1 MNVPFYIARKYFFS
15 SKKINYVHIL
25 SLVSQFG
32 IAIGTIA
39 LVLVMSV
46 FNGFENLVLDMY
58 NVFDPH
64 IRVTSNDGKNFDSDQ
79 VNKVIGNIDGVANF
93 SSVLE
98 EKILVEYNSK
108 QYIAVIKGVDANY
121 RELTNFD
128 SLIVDGGYIDD
139 FKSNNVAMVG
149 RGIAYYLSMHIGSVF
164 DNLRVYLPNRD
175 SKNLLKLE
183 KAFTSSSISPVG
195 VFGVQQEIDSK
206 YIIVPLNFVQDLINR
221 DKYVS
226 AIEIKLKSS
235 DSMINIQNI
244 LKEKLDSK
252 YLIQNT
258 LWWIEYA
265 RLSGIR
271 VDTYPYSDKDFMS
284 DWTLAVM
291 DEYPNFNI
299 VGEEW
304 SDNPIVISYWQK
316 DKINHDGYVSFLPTL
331 MDFPLQISFTEALLD
346 DFSWGNGFIK
356 PYKTLASDFLYP
368 NPNNLLIFPDN
379 HDMTR
384 FFTQVNND
392 IDLFKMGIVYYST
405 MRGIPQFYYGT
416 EILMNSDENPGDHGL
431 IRTEFPGGWP
441 DHSKNAFTGDGLSY
455 KERQT
460 QLFFKEILNWRK
472 DNKVIH
478 NGKLIQFAPKG
489 GIYSFFRI
497 LNNKMVWVIFN
508 RNNSSETLE
517 TSRFDELIE
526 NYEIAF
532 DVINKKKVSIS
543 EKIIINA
550 KSALIL
556 EIE

>member
-1 MNVPFYIARKYFFS
+1 MPFYIARKYFFS

-79 VNKVIGNIDGVANF
+79 VNKVIGNTDGVANF

-108 QYIAVIKGVDANY
+108 QYIAVIKGVDENY

-252 YLIQNT
+252 YLIQNRFEQQEFLYKILNT
-258 LWWIEYA
+258 ERLVVIIILLFIVLIASFNIISSLIILIIDKKKDIESLFNFGVENHSIKKVFIYKSM
-265 RLSGIR
+265 LGVFVGSFSGI
-271 VDTYPYSDKDFMS
+271 
-284 DWTLAVM
+284 
-291 DEYPNFNI
+291 I
-299 VGEEW
+299 
-304 SDNPIVISYWQK
+304 I
-316 DKINHDGYVSFLPTL
+316 
-331 MDFPLQISFTEALLD
+331 
-346 DFSWGNGFIK
+346 GFILAYLQQEFGLIK
-356 PYKTLASDFLYP
+356 MGVGSFVIDAYPVSIKLNDIIIIQLIVLLIGLLASWF
-368 NPNNLLIFPDN
+368 
-379 HDMTR
+379 
-384 FFTQVNND
+384 
-392 IDLFKMGIVYYST
+392 
-405 MRGIPQFYYGT
+405 
-416 EILMNSDENPGDHGL
+416 
-431 IRTEFPGGWP
+431 
-441 DHSKNAFTGDGLSY
+441 
-455 KERQT
+455 
-460 QLFFKEILNWRK
+460 
-472 DNKVIH
+472 
-478 NGKLIQFAPKG
+478 
-489 GIYSFFRI
+489 
-497 LNNKMVWVIFN
+497 
-508 RNNSSETLE
+508 
-517 TSRFDELIE
+517 TSRLML
-526 NYEIAF
+526 NR
-532 DVINKKKVSIS
+532 V
-543 EKIIINA
+543 
-550 KSALIL
+550 
-556 EIE
+556 

>member
-64 IRVTSNDGKNFDSDQ
+64 IRVTSNEGKNFDSDE
-79 VNKVIGNIDGVANF
+79 VNKVIGDIDGVANF

-108 QYIAVIKGVDANY
+108 QYIAVIKGVDENY

-139 FKSNNVAMVG
+139 FKNNNVAMVG

-235 DSMINIQNI
+235 DSMINIQNL

-252 YLIQNT
+252 YLIQNRFEQQEFLYKILNT
-258 LWWIEYA
+258 ERLVVVIILLFIVLIASFNIISSLIILIIDKKKDIESLFNFGFENHSIKKVFIYKSM
-265 RLSGIR
+265 LGVFVGSFSGI
-271 VDTYPYSDKDFMS
+271 
-284 DWTLAVM
+284 
-291 DEYPNFNI
+291 I
-299 VGEEW
+299 
-304 SDNPIVISYWQK
+304 I
-316 DKINHDGYVSFLPTL
+316 
-331 MDFPLQISFTEALLD
+331 
-346 DFSWGNGFIK
+346 GFILAYLQQEFGLIK
-356 PYKTLASDFLYP
+356 MGAGSFVIDAYPVSIKLNDIIIIQLIVLLIGLLASWF
-368 NPNNLLIFPDN
+368 
-379 HDMTR
+379 
-384 FFTQVNND
+384 
-392 IDLFKMGIVYYST
+392 
-405 MRGIPQFYYGT
+405 
-416 EILMNSDENPGDHGL
+416 
-431 IRTEFPGGWP
+431 
-441 DHSKNAFTGDGLSY
+441 
-455 KERQT
+455 
-460 QLFFKEILNWRK
+460 
-472 DNKVIH
+472 
-478 NGKLIQFAPKG
+478 
-489 GIYSFFRI
+489 
-497 LNNKMVWVIFN
+497 
-508 RNNSSETLE
+508 
-517 TSRFDELIE
+517 TSRLML
-526 NYEIAF
+526 NR
-532 DVINKKKVSIS
+532 V
-543 EKIIINA
+543 
-550 KSALIL
+550 
-556 EIE
+556 

>member
-64 IRVTSNDGKNFDSDQ
+64 IRVTSNDGKNFDSYE
-79 VNKVIGNIDGVANF
+79 VNKVIGDIDGVANF

-108 QYIAVIKGVDANY
+108 QYIAVLKGVDENY

-128 SLIVDGGYIDD
+128 SLIVDGGYLDD

-195 VFGVQQEIDSK
+195 VFGIQQEIDSK

-244 LKEKLDSK
+244 IKEKLDSK
-252 YLIQNT
+252 YLIQNRFEQQEFLYKILNT
-258 LWWIEYA
+258 ERLVVIIILLFIVLIASFNIISSLIILIIDKKKDIESLFNFGVENHSIKKVFIYKSM
-265 RLSGIR
+265 LGVFVGSFSGI
-271 VDTYPYSDKDFMS
+271 
-284 DWTLAVM
+284 
-291 DEYPNFNI
+291 I
-299 VGEEW
+299 
-304 SDNPIVISYWQK
+304 I
-316 DKINHDGYVSFLPTL
+316 
-331 MDFPLQISFTEALLD
+331 
-346 DFSWGNGFIK
+346 GFILAYLQQEFGLIK
-356 PYKTLASDFLYP
+356 MGVGSFVIDAYPISIKLNDIIIIQLIVLIIGLLASWF
-368 NPNNLLIFPDN
+368 
-379 HDMTR
+379 
-384 FFTQVNND
+384 
-392 IDLFKMGIVYYST
+392 
-405 MRGIPQFYYGT
+405 
-416 EILMNSDENPGDHGL
+416 
-431 IRTEFPGGWP
+431 
-441 DHSKNAFTGDGLSY
+441 
-455 KERQT
+455 
-460 QLFFKEILNWRK
+460 
-472 DNKVIH
+472 
-478 NGKLIQFAPKG
+478 
-489 GIYSFFRI
+489 
-497 LNNKMVWVIFN
+497 
-508 RNNSSETLE
+508 
-517 TSRFDELIE
+517 TSRLML
-526 NYEIAF
+526 NR
-532 DVINKKKVSIS
+532 V
-543 EKIIINA
+543 
-550 KSALIL
+550 
-556 EIE
+556 

>member
-79 VNKVIGNIDGVANF
+79 VNKVIGNTDGVANF

-108 QYIAVIKGVDANY
+108 QYIAVIKGVDENY

-252 YLIQNT
+252 YLIQNRFEQQEFLYKILNT
-258 LWWIEYA
+258 ERLVVIIILLFIVLIASFNIISSLIILIIDKKKDIESLFNFGVENHSIKKVFIYKSM
-265 RLSGIR
+265 LGVFVGSFSGI
-271 VDTYPYSDKDFMS
+271 
-284 DWTLAVM
+284 
-291 DEYPNFNI
+291 I
-299 VGEEW
+299 
-304 SDNPIVISYWQK
+304 I
-316 DKINHDGYVSFLPTL
+316 
-331 MDFPLQISFTEALLD
+331 
-346 DFSWGNGFIK
+346 GFILAYLQQEFGLIK
-356 PYKTLASDFLYP
+356 MGVGSFVIDAYPVSIKLNDIIIIQLIVLLIGLLASWF
-368 NPNNLLIFPDN
+368 
-379 HDMTR
+379 
-384 FFTQVNND
+384 
-392 IDLFKMGIVYYST
+392 
-405 MRGIPQFYYGT
+405 
-416 EILMNSDENPGDHGL
+416 
-431 IRTEFPGGWP
+431 
-441 DHSKNAFTGDGLSY
+441 
-455 KERQT
+455 
-460 QLFFKEILNWRK
+460 
-472 DNKVIH
+472 
-478 NGKLIQFAPKG
+478 
-489 GIYSFFRI
+489 
-497 LNNKMVWVIFN
+497 
-508 RNNSSETLE
+508 
-517 TSRFDELIE
+517 TSRLML
-526 NYEIAF
+526 NR
-532 DVINKKKVSIS
+532 V
-543 EKIIINA
+543 
-550 KSALIL
+550 
-556 EIE
+556 

>member
-1 MNVPFYIARKYFFS
+1 MPFYIARKYFFS

-108 QYIAVIKGVDANY
+108 QYIAVIKGVDENY

-252 YLIQNT
+252 YLIQNRFEQQEFLYKILNT
-258 LWWIEYA
+258 ERLVVIIILLFIVLIASFNIISSLIILIIDKKKDIESLFNLGVENHSIKKVFIYKSM
-265 RLSGIR
+265 LGVFVGSFSGI
-271 VDTYPYSDKDFMS
+271 
-284 DWTLAVM
+284 
-291 DEYPNFNI
+291 I
-299 VGEEW
+299 
-304 SDNPIVISYWQK
+304 I
-316 DKINHDGYVSFLPTL
+316 
-331 MDFPLQISFTEALLD
+331 
-346 DFSWGNGFIK
+346 GFILAYLQQEFGLIK
-356 PYKTLASDFLYP
+356 MGVGSFVIDAYPVSIKLNDIIIIQLIVLLIGLLASWF
-368 NPNNLLIFPDN
+368 
-379 HDMTR
+379 
-384 FFTQVNND
+384 
-392 IDLFKMGIVYYST
+392 
-405 MRGIPQFYYGT
+405 
-416 EILMNSDENPGDHGL
+416 
-431 IRTEFPGGWP
+431 
-441 DHSKNAFTGDGLSY
+441 
-455 KERQT
+455 
-460 QLFFKEILNWRK
+460 
-472 DNKVIH
+472 
-478 NGKLIQFAPKG
+478 
-489 GIYSFFRI
+489 
-497 LNNKMVWVIFN
+497 
-508 RNNSSETLE
+508 
-517 TSRFDELIE
+517 TSRLML
-526 NYEIAF
+526 NR
-532 DVINKKKVSIS
+532 V
-543 EKIIINA
+543 
-550 KSALIL
+550 
-556 EIE
+556 

>member
-1 MNVPFYIARKYFFS
+1 VNVPFYIARKYFFS

-79 VNKVIGNIDGVANF
+79 VNKVIVNTDGVANF

-108 QYIAVIKGVDANY
+108 QYIAVIKGVDENY

-235 DSMINIQNI
+235 DSMINIQNL

-252 YLIQNT
+252 YLIQNRFEQQEFLYKILNT
-258 LWWIEYA
+258 ERLVVVIILLFIVLIASFNIISSLIILIIDKKKDIESLFNFGVENHSIKQVFIYKSM
-265 RLSGIR
+265 LGVFVGSFSGI
-271 VDTYPYSDKDFMS
+271 
-284 DWTLAVM
+284 
-291 DEYPNFNI
+291 I
-299 VGEEW
+299 
-304 SDNPIVISYWQK
+304 I
-316 DKINHDGYVSFLPTL
+316 
-331 MDFPLQISFTEALLD
+331 
-346 DFSWGNGFIK
+346 GFILAYLQQEFGLIK
-356 PYKTLASDFLYP
+356 MGAGSFVIDAYPVSIKLNDIIIIQLIVLLIGLLASWF
-368 NPNNLLIFPDN
+368 
-379 HDMTR
+379 
-384 FFTQVNND
+384 
-392 IDLFKMGIVYYST
+392 
-405 MRGIPQFYYGT
+405 
-416 EILMNSDENPGDHGL
+416 
-431 IRTEFPGGWP
+431 
-441 DHSKNAFTGDGLSY
+441 
-455 KERQT
+455 
-460 QLFFKEILNWRK
+460 
-472 DNKVIH
+472 
-478 NGKLIQFAPKG
+478 
-489 GIYSFFRI
+489 
-497 LNNKMVWVIFN
+497 
-508 RNNSSETLE
+508 
-517 TSRFDELIE
+517 TSRLML
-526 NYEIAF
+526 NR
-532 DVINKKKVSIS
+532 V
-543 EKIIINA
+543 
-550 KSALIL
+550 
-556 EIE
+556 

>member
-1 MNVPFYIARKYFFS
+1 VNVPFYIARKYFFS

-108 QYIAVIKGVDANY
+108 QYIAVIKGVDENY

-252 YLIQNT
+252 YLIQNRFEQQEFLYKILNT
-258 LWWIEYA
+258 ERLVVVIILLFIVLIASFNIISSLIILIIDKKKDIESLFNFGVENHSIKQVFIYKSM
-265 RLSGIR
+265 LGVFVGSFSGI
-271 VDTYPYSDKDFMS
+271 
-284 DWTLAVM
+284 
-291 DEYPNFNI
+291 I
-299 VGEEW
+299 
-304 SDNPIVISYWQK
+304 I
-316 DKINHDGYVSFLPTL
+316 
-331 MDFPLQISFTEALLD
+331 
-346 DFSWGNGFIK
+346 GFILAYLQQEFGLIK
-356 PYKTLASDFLYP
+356 MGAGSFVIDAYPVSIKLNDIIIIQLIVLLIGLLASWF
-368 NPNNLLIFPDN
+368 
-379 HDMTR
+379 
-384 FFTQVNND
+384 
-392 IDLFKMGIVYYST
+392 
-405 MRGIPQFYYGT
+405 
-416 EILMNSDENPGDHGL
+416 
-431 IRTEFPGGWP
+431 
-441 DHSKNAFTGDGLSY
+441 
-455 KERQT
+455 
-460 QLFFKEILNWRK
+460 
-472 DNKVIH
+472 
-478 NGKLIQFAPKG
+478 
-489 GIYSFFRI
+489 
-497 LNNKMVWVIFN
+497 
-508 RNNSSETLE
+508 
-517 TSRFDELIE
+517 TSRLML
-526 NYEIAF
+526 NR
-532 DVINKKKVSIS
+532 V
-543 EKIIINA
+543 
-550 KSALIL
+550 
-556 EIE
+556 

>member
-1 MNVPFYIARKYFFS
+1 MPFYIARKYFFS

-79 VNKVIGNIDGVANF
+79 VNKVIVNTDGVANF

-108 QYIAVIKGVDANY
+108 QYIAVIKGVDENY

-252 YLIQNT
+252 YLIQNRFEQQEFLYKILNT
-258 LWWIEYA
+258 ERLVVIIILLFIVLIASFNIISSLIILIIDKKKDIESLFNFGVENHSIKKVFIYKSM
-265 RLSGIR
+265 LGVFVGSFSGI
-271 VDTYPYSDKDFMS
+271 
-284 DWTLAVM
+284 
-291 DEYPNFNI
+291 I
-299 VGEEW
+299 
-304 SDNPIVISYWQK
+304 I
-316 DKINHDGYVSFLPTL
+316 
-331 MDFPLQISFTEALLD
+331 
-346 DFSWGNGFIK
+346 GFILAYLQQEFGLIK
-356 PYKTLASDFLYP
+356 MGVGSFVIDAYPVSIRFYDIIIIQLIVLLIGLLASWF
-368 NPNNLLIFPDN
+368 
-379 HDMTR
+379 
-384 FFTQVNND
+384 
-392 IDLFKMGIVYYST
+392 
-405 MRGIPQFYYGT
+405 
-416 EILMNSDENPGDHGL
+416 
-431 IRTEFPGGWP
+431 
-441 DHSKNAFTGDGLSY
+441 
-455 KERQT
+455 
-460 QLFFKEILNWRK
+460 
-472 DNKVIH
+472 
-478 NGKLIQFAPKG
+478 
-489 GIYSFFRI
+489 
-497 LNNKMVWVIFN
+497 
-508 RNNSSETLE
+508 
-517 TSRFDELIE
+517 TSRLML
-526 NYEIAF
+526 NR
-532 DVINKKKVSIS
+532 V
-543 EKIIINA
+543 
-550 KSALIL
+550 
-556 EIE
+556 

>member
-64 IRVTSNDGKNFDSDQ
+64 IRVTSKEGKNFDSDE
-79 VNKVIGNIDGVANF
+79 VNKVIGDIDGVANF

-108 QYIAVIKGVDANY
+108 QYIAVIKGVDENY

-235 DSMINIQNI
+235 DSMINIQNL

-252 YLIQNT
+252 YLIQNRFEQQEFLYKILNT
-258 LWWIEYA
+258 ERLVVVIILLFIVLIASFNIISSLIILIIDKKKDIESLFNFGVENHSIKQVFIYKSM
-265 RLSGIR
+265 LGVFVGSFSGI
-271 VDTYPYSDKDFMS
+271 
-284 DWTLAVM
+284 
-291 DEYPNFNI
+291 I
-299 VGEEW
+299 
-304 SDNPIVISYWQK
+304 I
-316 DKINHDGYVSFLPTL
+316 
-331 MDFPLQISFTEALLD
+331 
-346 DFSWGNGFIK
+346 GFILAYLQQEFGLIK
-356 PYKTLASDFLYP
+356 MGVGSFVIDAYPVSIKLNDIIIIQLIVLLIGLLASWF
-368 NPNNLLIFPDN
+368 
-379 HDMTR
+379 
-384 FFTQVNND
+384 
-392 IDLFKMGIVYYST
+392 
-405 MRGIPQFYYGT
+405 
-416 EILMNSDENPGDHGL
+416 
-431 IRTEFPGGWP
+431 
-441 DHSKNAFTGDGLSY
+441 
-455 KERQT
+455 
-460 QLFFKEILNWRK
+460 
-472 DNKVIH
+472 
-478 NGKLIQFAPKG
+478 
-489 GIYSFFRI
+489 
-497 LNNKMVWVIFN
+497 
-508 RNNSSETLE
+508 
-517 TSRFDELIE
+517 TSRLMLNRI
-526 NYEIAF
+526 
-532 DVINKKKVSIS
+532 
-543 EKIIINA
+543 
-550 KSALIL
+550 
-556 EIE
+556 

>member
-1 MNVPFYIARKYFFS
+1 MPFYIARKYFFS

-79 VNKVIGNIDGVANF
+79 VNKVIGNIYGVANF

-108 QYIAVIKGVDANY
+108 QYIAVIKGVDENY

-252 YLIQNT
+252 YLIQNRFEQQEFLYKILNT
-258 LWWIEYA
+258 ERLVVIIILLFIVLIASFNIISSLIILIIDKKKDIESLFNLGFENHSIKKVFIYKSM
-265 RLSGIR
+265 LGVFVGSFSGI
-271 VDTYPYSDKDFMS
+271 
-284 DWTLAVM
+284 
-291 DEYPNFNI
+291 I
-299 VGEEW
+299 
-304 SDNPIVISYWQK
+304 I
-316 DKINHDGYVSFLPTL
+316 
-331 MDFPLQISFTEALLD
+331 
-346 DFSWGNGFIK
+346 GFILAYLQQELGLIK
-356 PYKTLASDFLYP
+356 MGVGSFVIDAYPISIKLNDIIIIQLIVLLIGLLASWF
-368 NPNNLLIFPDN
+368 
-379 HDMTR
+379 
-384 FFTQVNND
+384 
-392 IDLFKMGIVYYST
+392 
-405 MRGIPQFYYGT
+405 
-416 EILMNSDENPGDHGL
+416 
-431 IRTEFPGGWP
+431 
-441 DHSKNAFTGDGLSY
+441 
-455 KERQT
+455 
-460 QLFFKEILNWRK
+460 
-472 DNKVIH
+472 
-478 NGKLIQFAPKG
+478 
-489 GIYSFFRI
+489 
-497 LNNKMVWVIFN
+497 
-508 RNNSSETLE
+508 
-517 TSRFDELIE
+517 TSRLML
-526 NYEIAF
+526 NR
-532 DVINKKKVSIS
+532 V
-543 EKIIINA
+543 
-550 KSALIL
+550 
-556 EIE
+556 

>member
-1 MNVPFYIARKYFFS
+1 VNVPFYIARKYFFS

-64 IRVTSNDGKNFDSDQ
+64 IRVTSNEGKNFDSDE
-79 VNKVIGNIDGVANF
+79 VNKVIGDIDGVANF

-108 QYIAVIKGVDANY
+108 QYIAVLKGVDDNY

-164 DNLRVYLPNRD
+164 DNLKVYLPNRD

-235 DSMINIQNI
+235 DSMINIQNL

-252 YLIQNT
+252 YLIQNRFEQQEFLYKILNT
-258 LWWIEYA
+258 ERLVVVIILLFIVLIASFNIISSLIILIIDKKKDIESLFNFGFENHSIKKVFIYKSM
-265 RLSGIR
+265 LGVFVGSFSGI
-271 VDTYPYSDKDFMS
+271 
-284 DWTLAVM
+284 
-291 DEYPNFNI
+291 I
-299 VGEEW
+299 
-304 SDNPIVISYWQK
+304 I
-316 DKINHDGYVSFLPTL
+316 
-331 MDFPLQISFTEALLD
+331 
-346 DFSWGNGFIK
+346 GFILAYLQQEFGLIK
-356 PYKTLASDFLYP
+356 MGVGSFVIDAYPVNIRLNDIIIIQLIVLLIGLLASWF
-368 NPNNLLIFPDN
+368 
-379 HDMTR
+379 
-384 FFTQVNND
+384 
-392 IDLFKMGIVYYST
+392 
-405 MRGIPQFYYGT
+405 
-416 EILMNSDENPGDHGL
+416 
-431 IRTEFPGGWP
+431 
-441 DHSKNAFTGDGLSY
+441 
-455 KERQT
+455 
-460 QLFFKEILNWRK
+460 
-472 DNKVIH
+472 
-478 NGKLIQFAPKG
+478 
-489 GIYSFFRI
+489 
-497 LNNKMVWVIFN
+497 
-508 RNNSSETLE
+508 
-517 TSRFDELIE
+517 TSRLML
-526 NYEIAF
+526 NR
-532 DVINKKKVSIS
+532 V
-543 EKIIINA
+543 
-550 KSALIL
+550 
-556 EIE
+556 

>member
-64 IRVTSNDGKNFDSDQ
+64 IRVTSNDGKNFDSDE
-79 VNKVIGNIDGVANF
+79 VNKVIGDIDKVANF

-108 QYIAVIKGVDANY
+108 QYIAVIKGVDENY

-164 DNLRVYLPNRD
+164 DNLKVYLPNRD

-226 AIEIKLKSS
+226 AIEMKLKSS
-235 DSMINIQNI
+235 DSMINIQNL

-252 YLIQNT
+252 YLIQNRFEQQEFLYKILNT
-258 LWWIEYA
+258 ERLVVVIILLFIVLIASFNIISSLIILIIDKKKDIESLFNFGVENHSIKKVFIYKSM
-265 RLSGIR
+265 LGVFVGSFSGI
-271 VDTYPYSDKDFMS
+271 
-284 DWTLAVM
+284 
-291 DEYPNFNI
+291 I
-299 VGEEW
+299 
-304 SDNPIVISYWQK
+304 I
-316 DKINHDGYVSFLPTL
+316 
-331 MDFPLQISFTEALLD
+331 
-346 DFSWGNGFIK
+346 GFILAYLQQEFGLIK
-356 PYKTLASDFLYP
+356 MGVGSFVIDAYPVSIRLNDIIIIQLIVLLIGLLASWF
-368 NPNNLLIFPDN
+368 
-379 HDMTR
+379 
-384 FFTQVNND
+384 
-392 IDLFKMGIVYYST
+392 
-405 MRGIPQFYYGT
+405 
-416 EILMNSDENPGDHGL
+416 
-431 IRTEFPGGWP
+431 
-441 DHSKNAFTGDGLSY
+441 
-455 KERQT
+455 
-460 QLFFKEILNWRK
+460 
-472 DNKVIH
+472 
-478 NGKLIQFAPKG
+478 
-489 GIYSFFRI
+489 
-497 LNNKMVWVIFN
+497 
-508 RNNSSETLE
+508 
-517 TSRFDELIE
+517 TSRLML
-526 NYEIAF
+526 NR
-532 DVINKKKVSIS
+532 V
-543 EKIIINA
+543 
-550 KSALIL
+550 
-556 EIE
+556 

>member
-64 IRVTSNDGKNFDSDQ
+64 IRVTSNEGKNFDSDE
-79 VNKVIGNIDGVANF
+79 VNKVIGDIDGVANF

-108 QYIAVIKGVDANY
+108 QYIAVIKGVDENY

-235 DSMINIQNI
+235 DSMINIQNL

-252 YLIQNT
+252 YLIQNRFEQQEFLYKILNT
-258 LWWIEYA
+258 ERLVVVIILLFIVLIASFNIISSLIILIIDKKKDIESLFNFGVENHSIKKVFIYKSM
-265 RLSGIR
+265 LGVFVGSFSGI
-271 VDTYPYSDKDFMS
+271 
-284 DWTLAVM
+284 
-291 DEYPNFNI
+291 I
-299 VGEEW
+299 
-304 SDNPIVISYWQK
+304 I
-316 DKINHDGYVSFLPTL
+316 
-331 MDFPLQISFTEALLD
+331 
-346 DFSWGNGFIK
+346 GFI
-356 PYKTLASDFLYP
+356 LAFLQQELGLIKMGVGSFVIDAYP
-368 NPNNLLIFPDN
+368 VSIKLNDIIIIQLIVLLI
-379 HDMTR
+379 
-384 FFTQVNND
+384 
-392 IDLFKMGIVYYST
+392 
-405 MRGIPQFYYGT
+405 
-416 EILMNSDENPGDHGL
+416 GL
-431 IRTEFPGGWP
+431 LVSWF
-441 DHSKNAFTGDGLSY
+441 
-455 KERQT
+455 
-460 QLFFKEILNWRK
+460 
-472 DNKVIH
+472 
-478 NGKLIQFAPKG
+478 
-489 GIYSFFRI
+489 
-497 LNNKMVWVIFN
+497 
-508 RNNSSETLE
+508 
-517 TSRFDELIE
+517 TSRLMLDR
-526 NYEIAF
+526 
-532 DVINKKKVSIS
+532 V
-543 EKIIINA
+543 
-550 KSALIL
+550 
-556 EIE
+556 

>member
-64 IRVTSNDGKNFDSDQ
+64 IRITTNEGKNFNSDE
-79 VNKVIGNIDGVANF
+79 VNKVIGDIDGVANF

-108 QYIAVIKGVDANY
+108 QYIAVIKGVDENY

-164 DNLRVYLPNRD
+164 DNLKVYLPNRD

-206 YIIVPLNFVQDLINR
+206 YIIVPLNFVQDLINK

-235 DSMINIQNI
+235 DSMINIQNL

-252 YLIQNT
+252 YLIQNRFEQQEFLYKILNT
-258 LWWIEYA
+258 ERLVVVIILLFIVLIASFNIISSLIILIIDKKKDIESLFNFGVENHSIKQVFIYKSM
-265 RLSGIR
+265 LGVFVGSFSGI
-271 VDTYPYSDKDFMS
+271 
-284 DWTLAVM
+284 
-291 DEYPNFNI
+291 I
-299 VGEEW
+299 
-304 SDNPIVISYWQK
+304 I
-316 DKINHDGYVSFLPTL
+316 
-331 MDFPLQISFTEALLD
+331 
-346 DFSWGNGFIK
+346 GFILAYLQQEFGLIK
-356 PYKTLASDFLYP
+356 MGAGSFVIDAYPVSIKLNDIIIIQLIVLLIGLLASWF
-368 NPNNLLIFPDN
+368 
-379 HDMTR
+379 
-384 FFTQVNND
+384 
-392 IDLFKMGIVYYST
+392 
-405 MRGIPQFYYGT
+405 
-416 EILMNSDENPGDHGL
+416 
-431 IRTEFPGGWP
+431 
-441 DHSKNAFTGDGLSY
+441 
-455 KERQT
+455 
-460 QLFFKEILNWRK
+460 
-472 DNKVIH
+472 
-478 NGKLIQFAPKG
+478 
-489 GIYSFFRI
+489 
-497 LNNKMVWVIFN
+497 
-508 RNNSSETLE
+508 
-517 TSRFDELIE
+517 TSRLML
-526 NYEIAF
+526 NR
-532 DVINKKKVSIS
+532 V
-543 EKIIINA
+543 
-550 KSALIL
+550 
-556 EIE
+556 

>member
-1 MNVPFYIARKYFFS
+1 VNVPFYIARKYFFS

-64 IRVTSNDGKNFDSDQ
+64 IRVTSNEGKNFDSDE
-79 VNKVIGNIDGVANF
+79 VNKVIGDIDGVANF

-108 QYIAVIKGVDANY
+108 QYIAVLKGVDENY

-128 SLIVDGGYIDD
+128 SLIIDGGYIND
-139 FKSNNVAMVG
+139 FKNNNVAMVG

-235 DSMINIQNI
+235 DSMINIQNL

-252 YLIQNT
+252 YLIQNRFEQQEFLYKILNT
-258 LWWIEYA
+258 ERLVVVIILLFIVLIASFNIISSLIILIIDKKKDIESLFNFGVENHSIKKVFIYKSM
-265 RLSGIR
+265 LGVFVGSFSGI
-271 VDTYPYSDKDFMS
+271 
-284 DWTLAVM
+284 
-291 DEYPNFNI
+291 I
-299 VGEEW
+299 
-304 SDNPIVISYWQK
+304 I
-316 DKINHDGYVSFLPTL
+316 
-331 MDFPLQISFTEALLD
+331 
-346 DFSWGNGFIK
+346 GFILAYLQQEFGLIK
-356 PYKTLASDFLYP
+356 MGAGSFVIDAYPVSIKLNDIIIIQLIVLLIGLLASWF
-368 NPNNLLIFPDN
+368 
-379 HDMTR
+379 
-384 FFTQVNND
+384 
-392 IDLFKMGIVYYST
+392 
-405 MRGIPQFYYGT
+405 
-416 EILMNSDENPGDHGL
+416 
-431 IRTEFPGGWP
+431 
-441 DHSKNAFTGDGLSY
+441 
-455 KERQT
+455 
-460 QLFFKEILNWRK
+460 
-472 DNKVIH
+472 
-478 NGKLIQFAPKG
+478 
-489 GIYSFFRI
+489 
-497 LNNKMVWVIFN
+497 
-508 RNNSSETLE
+508 
-517 TSRFDELIE
+517 TSRLML
-526 NYEIAF
+526 NR
-532 DVINKKKVSIS
+532 V
-543 EKIIINA
+543 
-550 KSALIL
+550 
-556 EIE
+556 

>member
-108 QYIAVIKGVDANY
+108 QYIAVIKGVDENY

-235 DSMINIQNI
+235 DSMINIQNL

-252 YLIQNT
+252 YLIQNRFEQQEFLYKILNT
-258 LWWIEYA
+258 ERLVVVIILLFIVLIASFNIISSLIILIIDKKKDIESLFNFGVENHSIKQVFIYKSM
-265 RLSGIR
+265 LGVFVGSFSGI
-271 VDTYPYSDKDFMS
+271 
-284 DWTLAVM
+284 
-291 DEYPNFNI
+291 I
-299 VGEEW
+299 
-304 SDNPIVISYWQK
+304 I
-316 DKINHDGYVSFLPTL
+316 
-331 MDFPLQISFTEALLD
+331 
-346 DFSWGNGFIK
+346 GFILAYLQQEFGLIK
-356 PYKTLASDFLYP
+356 MGVGSFVIDAYPVSIKLNDIIIIQLIVLLIGLLASWF
-368 NPNNLLIFPDN
+368 
-379 HDMTR
+379 
-384 FFTQVNND
+384 
-392 IDLFKMGIVYYST
+392 
-405 MRGIPQFYYGT
+405 
-416 EILMNSDENPGDHGL
+416 
-431 IRTEFPGGWP
+431 
-441 DHSKNAFTGDGLSY
+441 
-455 KERQT
+455 
-460 QLFFKEILNWRK
+460 
-472 DNKVIH
+472 
-478 NGKLIQFAPKG
+478 
-489 GIYSFFRI
+489 
-497 LNNKMVWVIFN
+497 
-508 RNNSSETLE
+508 
-517 TSRFDELIE
+517 TSRLML
-526 NYEIAF
+526 NR
-532 DVINKKKVSIS
+532 V
-543 EKIIINA
+543 
-550 KSALIL
+550 
-556 EIE
+556 

>member
-1 MNVPFYIARKYFFS
+1 VNVPFYIARKYFFS

-64 IRVTSNDGKNFDSDQ
+64 IRVTSDDGKNFDSDQ
-79 VNKVIGNIDGVANF
+79 VNKVIGNTDGVANF

-108 QYIAVIKGVDANY
+108 QYIAVIKGVDENY

-139 FKSNNVAMVG
+139 FKNNNVAMVG

-235 DSMINIQNI
+235 DSMINIQNL

-252 YLIQNT
+252 YLIQNRFEQQEFLYKILNT
-258 LWWIEYA
+258 ERLVVVIILLFIVLIASFNIISSLIILIIDKKKDIESLFNFGVENHSIKQVFIYKSM
-265 RLSGIR
+265 LGVFVGSFSGI
-271 VDTYPYSDKDFMS
+271 
-284 DWTLAVM
+284 
-291 DEYPNFNI
+291 I
-299 VGEEW
+299 
-304 SDNPIVISYWQK
+304 I
-316 DKINHDGYVSFLPTL
+316 
-331 MDFPLQISFTEALLD
+331 
-346 DFSWGNGFIK
+346 GFILAYLQQEFGLIK
-356 PYKTLASDFLYP
+356 MGVGSFVIDAYPVSIKLNDIIIIQLIVLLIGLLASWF
-368 NPNNLLIFPDN
+368 
-379 HDMTR
+379 
-384 FFTQVNND
+384 
-392 IDLFKMGIVYYST
+392 
-405 MRGIPQFYYGT
+405 
-416 EILMNSDENPGDHGL
+416 
-431 IRTEFPGGWP
+431 
-441 DHSKNAFTGDGLSY
+441 
-455 KERQT
+455 
-460 QLFFKEILNWRK
+460 
-472 DNKVIH
+472 
-478 NGKLIQFAPKG
+478 
-489 GIYSFFRI
+489 
-497 LNNKMVWVIFN
+497 
-508 RNNSSETLE
+508 
-517 TSRFDELIE
+517 TSRLML
-526 NYEIAF
+526 NR
-532 DVINKKKVSIS
+532 V
-543 EKIIINA
+543 
-550 KSALIL
+550 
-556 EIE
+556 

>member
-1 MNVPFYIARKYFFS
+1 VNVPFYIARKYFFS

-79 VNKVIGNIDGVANF
+79 VNKVIGNTDGVANF

-108 QYIAVIKGVDANY
+108 QYIAVIKGVDENY

-139 FKSNNVAMVG
+139 FKNNNVAMVG

-252 YLIQNT
+252 YLIQNRFEQQEFLYKILNT
-258 LWWIEYA
+258 ERLVVIIILLFIVLIASFNIISSLIILIIDKKKDIESLFNFGVENHSIKKVFIYKSM
-265 RLSGIR
+265 LGVFVGSFSGI
-271 VDTYPYSDKDFMS
+271 
-284 DWTLAVM
+284 
-291 DEYPNFNI
+291 I
-299 VGEEW
+299 
-304 SDNPIVISYWQK
+304 I
-316 DKINHDGYVSFLPTL
+316 
-331 MDFPLQISFTEALLD
+331 
-346 DFSWGNGFIK
+346 GFILAYLQQEFGLIKMGVGSFVIDAYPVSIK
-356 PYKTLASDFLYP
+356 PNDIIIIQLIVLLIGLLASWF
-368 NPNNLLIFPDN
+368 
-379 HDMTR
+379 
-384 FFTQVNND
+384 
-392 IDLFKMGIVYYST
+392 
-405 MRGIPQFYYGT
+405 
-416 EILMNSDENPGDHGL
+416 
-431 IRTEFPGGWP
+431 
-441 DHSKNAFTGDGLSY
+441 
-455 KERQT
+455 
-460 QLFFKEILNWRK
+460 
-472 DNKVIH
+472 
-478 NGKLIQFAPKG
+478 
-489 GIYSFFRI
+489 
-497 LNNKMVWVIFN
+497 
-508 RNNSSETLE
+508 
-517 TSRFDELIE
+517 TSRLML
-526 NYEIAF
+526 NR
-532 DVINKKKVSIS
+532 V
-543 EKIIINA
+543 
-550 KSALIL
+550 
-556 EIE
+556 

>member
-1 MNVPFYIARKYFFS
+1 VNVPFYIARKYFFS

-108 QYIAVIKGVDANY
+108 QYIAVIKGVDENY

-252 YLIQNT
+252 YLIQNRFEQQEFLYKILNT
-258 LWWIEYA
+258 ERLVVIIILLFIVLIASFNIISSLIILIIDKKKDIESLFNFGVENHSIKKVFIYKSM
-265 RLSGIR
+265 LGVFVGSFSGI
-271 VDTYPYSDKDFMS
+271 
-284 DWTLAVM
+284 
-291 DEYPNFNI
+291 I
-299 VGEEW
+299 
-304 SDNPIVISYWQK
+304 I
-316 DKINHDGYVSFLPTL
+316 
-331 MDFPLQISFTEALLD
+331 
-346 DFSWGNGFIK
+346 GFILAYLQQELGLIK
-356 PYKTLASDFLYP
+356 MGVGSFVIDAYPVSIKLNDIIIIQLIVLLIGLLASWF
-368 NPNNLLIFPDN
+368 
-379 HDMTR
+379 
-384 FFTQVNND
+384 
-392 IDLFKMGIVYYST
+392 
-405 MRGIPQFYYGT
+405 
-416 EILMNSDENPGDHGL
+416 
-431 IRTEFPGGWP
+431 
-441 DHSKNAFTGDGLSY
+441 
-455 KERQT
+455 
-460 QLFFKEILNWRK
+460 
-472 DNKVIH
+472 
-478 NGKLIQFAPKG
+478 
-489 GIYSFFRI
+489 
-497 LNNKMVWVIFN
+497 
-508 RNNSSETLE
+508 
-517 TSRFDELIE
+517 TSRLML
-526 NYEIAF
+526 NR
-532 DVINKKKVSIS
+532 V
-543 EKIIINA
+543 
-550 KSALIL
+550 
-556 EIE
+556 

>member
-64 IRVTSNDGKNFDSDQ
+64 IRVTSNEGKNFDSDE
-79 VNKVIGNIDGVANF
+79 VNKVIGDIDGVANF

-108 QYIAVIKGVDANY
+108 QYIAVIKGVDENY

-235 DSMINIQNI
+235 DSMINIQNL

-252 YLIQNT
+252 YLIQNRFEQQEFLYKILNT
-258 LWWIEYA
+258 ERLVVVIILLFIVLIASFNIISSLIILIIDKKKDIESLFNFGVENHSIKQVFIYKSM
-265 RLSGIR
+265 LGVFVGSFSGI
-271 VDTYPYSDKDFMS
+271 
-284 DWTLAVM
+284 
-291 DEYPNFNI
+291 I
-299 VGEEW
+299 
-304 SDNPIVISYWQK
+304 I
-316 DKINHDGYVSFLPTL
+316 
-331 MDFPLQISFTEALLD
+331 
-346 DFSWGNGFIK
+346 GFILAYLQQEFGLIK
-356 PYKTLASDFLYP
+356 MGAGSFVIDAFPVSIKLNDIIIIQLIVLLIGLLASWF
-368 NPNNLLIFPDN
+368 
-379 HDMTR
+379 
-384 FFTQVNND
+384 
-392 IDLFKMGIVYYST
+392 
-405 MRGIPQFYYGT
+405 
-416 EILMNSDENPGDHGL
+416 
-431 IRTEFPGGWP
+431 
-441 DHSKNAFTGDGLSY
+441 
-455 KERQT
+455 
-460 QLFFKEILNWRK
+460 
-472 DNKVIH
+472 
-478 NGKLIQFAPKG
+478 
-489 GIYSFFRI
+489 
-497 LNNKMVWVIFN
+497 
-508 RNNSSETLE
+508 
-517 TSRFDELIE
+517 TSRLML
-526 NYEIAF
+526 NR
-532 DVINKKKVSIS
+532 V
-543 EKIIINA
+543 
-550 KSALIL
+550 
-556 EIE
+556 

>member
-1 MNVPFYIARKYFFS
+1 VNLPFYIARKYFFS

-64 IRVTSNDGKNFDSDQ
+64 IRVTSNEGKNFDSDE
-79 VNKVIGNIDGVANF
+79 VNKVIGDIDGVANF

-108 QYIAVIKGVDANY
+108 QYIAVIKGVDENY

-252 YLIQNT
+252 YLIQNRFEQQEFLYKILNT
-258 LWWIEYA
+258 ERLVVIIILLFIVLIASFNIISSLIILIIDKKKDIESLFNFGVENHSIKKVFIYKSM
-265 RLSGIR
+265 LGVFVGSFSGI
-271 VDTYPYSDKDFMS
+271 
-284 DWTLAVM
+284 
-291 DEYPNFNI
+291 I
-299 VGEEW
+299 
-304 SDNPIVISYWQK
+304 I
-316 DKINHDGYVSFLPTL
+316 
-331 MDFPLQISFTEALLD
+331 
-346 DFSWGNGFIK
+346 GFILAYLQQELGLIK
-356 PYKTLASDFLYP
+356 MGVGSFVIDAYPISIKLNDIIIIQLIVLLIGLLASWF
-368 NPNNLLIFPDN
+368 
-379 HDMTR
+379 
-384 FFTQVNND
+384 
-392 IDLFKMGIVYYST
+392 
-405 MRGIPQFYYGT
+405 
-416 EILMNSDENPGDHGL
+416 
-431 IRTEFPGGWP
+431 
-441 DHSKNAFTGDGLSY
+441 
-455 KERQT
+455 
-460 QLFFKEILNWRK
+460 
-472 DNKVIH
+472 
-478 NGKLIQFAPKG
+478 
-489 GIYSFFRI
+489 
-497 LNNKMVWVIFN
+497 
-508 RNNSSETLE
+508 
-517 TSRFDELIE
+517 TSRLML
-526 NYEIAF
+526 NR
-532 DVINKKKVSIS
+532 V
-543 EKIIINA
+543 
-550 KSALIL
+550 
-556 EIE
+556 

>member
-15 SKKINYVHIL
+15 SKKINYIHIL

-64 IRVTSNDGKNFDSDQ
+64 IRVTSNDGKNFDSDE
-79 VNKVIGNIDGVANF
+79 VNKVIGDIDGVANF

-108 QYIAVIKGVDANY
+108 QYIAVIKGVDENY

-164 DNLRVYLPNRD
+164 DNLKVYLPNRD

-235 DSMINIQNI
+235 DSMINIQNL

-252 YLIQNT
+252 YLIQNRFEQQEFLYKILNT
-258 LWWIEYA
+258 ERLVVVIILLFIVLIASFNIISSLIILIIDKKKDIESLFNFGVENHSIKKVFIYKSM
-265 RLSGIR
+265 LGVFVGSFSGI
-271 VDTYPYSDKDFMS
+271 
-284 DWTLAVM
+284 
-291 DEYPNFNI
+291 I
-299 VGEEW
+299 
-304 SDNPIVISYWQK
+304 I
-316 DKINHDGYVSFLPTL
+316 
-331 MDFPLQISFTEALLD
+331 
-346 DFSWGNGFIK
+346 GFILAYLQQEFGLIK
-356 PYKTLASDFLYP
+356 MGVGSFVIDAYPVSIRFYDIIIIQLIVLIIGLLASWF
-368 NPNNLLIFPDN
+368 
-379 HDMTR
+379 
-384 FFTQVNND
+384 
-392 IDLFKMGIVYYST
+392 
-405 MRGIPQFYYGT
+405 
-416 EILMNSDENPGDHGL
+416 
-431 IRTEFPGGWP
+431 
-441 DHSKNAFTGDGLSY
+441 
-455 KERQT
+455 
-460 QLFFKEILNWRK
+460 
-472 DNKVIH
+472 
-478 NGKLIQFAPKG
+478 
-489 GIYSFFRI
+489 
-497 LNNKMVWVIFN
+497 
-508 RNNSSETLE
+508 
-517 TSRFDELIE
+517 TSRLML
-526 NYEIAF
+526 NR
-532 DVINKKKVSIS
+532 V
-543 EKIIINA
+543 
-550 KSALIL
+550 
-556 EIE
+556 

>member
-64 IRVTSNDGKNFDSDQ
+64 IRVTSKEGKNFDSDE
-79 VNKVIGNIDGVANF
+79 VNKVIGDIDGVANF

-108 QYIAVIKGVDANY
+108 QYIAVIKGVDENY

-139 FKSNNVAMVG
+139 FKINNVAMVG

-235 DSMINIQNI
+235 DSMINIQNL

-252 YLIQNT
+252 YLIQNRFEQQEFLYKILNT
-258 LWWIEYA
+258 ERLVVVIILLFIVLIASFNIISSLIILIIDKKKDIESLFNFGVENHSIKQVFIYKSM
-265 RLSGIR
+265 LGVFVGSFSGI
-271 VDTYPYSDKDFMS
+271 
-284 DWTLAVM
+284 
-291 DEYPNFNI
+291 I
-299 VGEEW
+299 
-304 SDNPIVISYWQK
+304 I
-316 DKINHDGYVSFLPTL
+316 
-331 MDFPLQISFTEALLD
+331 
-346 DFSWGNGFIK
+346 GFILAYLQQEFGLIK
-356 PYKTLASDFLYP
+356 MGVGSFVIDAYPVSIRFYDIIIIQLIVLIIGLLASWF
-368 NPNNLLIFPDN
+368 
-379 HDMTR
+379 
-384 FFTQVNND
+384 
-392 IDLFKMGIVYYST
+392 
-405 MRGIPQFYYGT
+405 
-416 EILMNSDENPGDHGL
+416 
-431 IRTEFPGGWP
+431 
-441 DHSKNAFTGDGLSY
+441 
-455 KERQT
+455 
-460 QLFFKEILNWRK
+460 
-472 DNKVIH
+472 
-478 NGKLIQFAPKG
+478 
-489 GIYSFFRI
+489 
-497 LNNKMVWVIFN
+497 
-508 RNNSSETLE
+508 
-517 TSRFDELIE
+517 TSRLML
-526 NYEIAF
+526 
-532 DVINKKKVSIS
+532 KRS
-543 EKIIINA
+543 
-550 KSALIL
+550 
-556 EIE
+556 

>member
-64 IRVTSNDGKNFDSDQ
+64 IRVTSNEGKNFDSDE
-79 VNKVIGNIDGVANF
+79 VNKVIGDIDGVANF

-108 QYIAVIKGVDANY
+108 QYIAVIKGVDENY

-149 RGIAYYLSMHIGSVF
+149 RGIAYYLSIHIGSVF

-235 DSMINIQNI
+235 DSMINIQNL

-252 YLIQNT
+252 YLIQNRFEQQEFLYKILNT
-258 LWWIEYA
+258 ERLVVVIILLFIVLIASFNIISSLIILIIDKKKDIESLFNFGVENHSIKKVFIYKSM
-265 RLSGIR
+265 LGVFVGSFSGI
-271 VDTYPYSDKDFMS
+271 
-284 DWTLAVM
+284 
-291 DEYPNFNI
+291 I
-299 VGEEW
+299 
-304 SDNPIVISYWQK
+304 I
-316 DKINHDGYVSFLPTL
+316 
-331 MDFPLQISFTEALLD
+331 
-346 DFSWGNGFIK
+346 GFILAYLQQEFGLIK
-356 PYKTLASDFLYP
+356 MGAGSFVINAYPVSIKLYDIIIIQLIVLLIGLLASWF
-368 NPNNLLIFPDN
+368 
-379 HDMTR
+379 
-384 FFTQVNND
+384 
-392 IDLFKMGIVYYST
+392 
-405 MRGIPQFYYGT
+405 
-416 EILMNSDENPGDHGL
+416 
-431 IRTEFPGGWP
+431 
-441 DHSKNAFTGDGLSY
+441 
-455 KERQT
+455 
-460 QLFFKEILNWRK
+460 
-472 DNKVIH
+472 
-478 NGKLIQFAPKG
+478 
-489 GIYSFFRI
+489 
-497 LNNKMVWVIFN
+497 
-508 RNNSSETLE
+508 
-517 TSRFDELIE
+517 TSRLML
-526 NYEIAF
+526 NR
-532 DVINKKKVSIS
+532 V
-543 EKIIINA
+543 
-550 KSALIL
+550 
-556 EIE
+556 

>member
-64 IRVTSNDGKNFDSDQ
+64 IRVTSNEGKNFDSDE
-79 VNKVIGNIDGVANF
+79 VNKVIGDIDGVANF

-108 QYIAVIKGVDANY
+108 QYIAVIKGVDENY

-139 FKSNNVAMVG
+139 FKNNNVAMVG

-235 DSMINIQNI
+235 DSMINIQNL

-252 YLIQNT
+252 YLIQNRFEQQEFLYKILNT
-258 LWWIEYA
+258 ERLVVVIILLFIVLIASFNIISSLIILIIDKKKDIESLFNFGVENNSIKQVFIYKSM
-265 RLSGIR
+265 LGVFVGSFSGI
-271 VDTYPYSDKDFMS
+271 
-284 DWTLAVM
+284 
-291 DEYPNFNI
+291 I
-299 VGEEW
+299 
-304 SDNPIVISYWQK
+304 I
-316 DKINHDGYVSFLPTL
+316 
-331 MDFPLQISFTEALLD
+331 
-346 DFSWGNGFIK
+346 GFILAYLQQEFGLIK
-356 PYKTLASDFLYP
+356 MGAGSFVIDAYPVSIKLNDIIIIQLIVLLIGLLASWF
-368 NPNNLLIFPDN
+368 
-379 HDMTR
+379 
-384 FFTQVNND
+384 
-392 IDLFKMGIVYYST
+392 
-405 MRGIPQFYYGT
+405 
-416 EILMNSDENPGDHGL
+416 
-431 IRTEFPGGWP
+431 
-441 DHSKNAFTGDGLSY
+441 
-455 KERQT
+455 
-460 QLFFKEILNWRK
+460 
-472 DNKVIH
+472 
-478 NGKLIQFAPKG
+478 
-489 GIYSFFRI
+489 
-497 LNNKMVWVIFN
+497 
-508 RNNSSETLE
+508 
-517 TSRFDELIE
+517 TSRLML
-526 NYEIAF
+526 NR
-532 DVINKKKVSIS
+532 V
-543 EKIIINA
+543 
-550 KSALIL
+550 
-556 EIE
+556 

>member
-1 MNVPFYIARKYFFS
+1 MNVSFYIARKYFFS

-64 IRVTSNDGKNFDSDQ
+64 IRVTSNEGKNFDSDE
-79 VNKVIGNIDGVANF
+79 VNKVIGDIDGVANF

-108 QYIAVIKGVDANY
+108 QYIAVLKGVDENY

-128 SLIVDGGYIDD
+128 SLIIDGGYIND
-139 FKSNNVAMVG
+139 FKNNNVAMVG

-235 DSMINIQNI
+235 DSMINIQNL

-252 YLIQNT
+252 YLIQNRFEQQEFLYKILNT
-258 LWWIEYA
+258 ERLVVVIILLFIVLIASFNIISSLIILIIDKKKDIESLFNFGVENHSIKQVFIYKSM
-265 RLSGIR
+265 LGVFVGSFSGI
-271 VDTYPYSDKDFMS
+271 
-284 DWTLAVM
+284 
-291 DEYPNFNI
+291 I
-299 VGEEW
+299 
-304 SDNPIVISYWQK
+304 I
-316 DKINHDGYVSFLPTL
+316 
-331 MDFPLQISFTEALLD
+331 
-346 DFSWGNGFIK
+346 GFILAYLQQEFGLIK
-356 PYKTLASDFLYP
+356 MGAGSFVIDAYPVSIKLNDIIIIQLIVLLIGLLASWF
-368 NPNNLLIFPDN
+368 
-379 HDMTR
+379 
-384 FFTQVNND
+384 
-392 IDLFKMGIVYYST
+392 
-405 MRGIPQFYYGT
+405 
-416 EILMNSDENPGDHGL
+416 
-431 IRTEFPGGWP
+431 
-441 DHSKNAFTGDGLSY
+441 
-455 KERQT
+455 
-460 QLFFKEILNWRK
+460 
-472 DNKVIH
+472 
-478 NGKLIQFAPKG
+478 
-489 GIYSFFRI
+489 
-497 LNNKMVWVIFN
+497 
-508 RNNSSETLE
+508 
-517 TSRFDELIE
+517 TSRLML
-526 NYEIAF
+526 NR
-532 DVINKKKVSIS
+532 V
-543 EKIIINA
+543 
-550 KSALIL
+550 
-556 EIE
+556 

>member
-64 IRVTSNDGKNFDSDQ
+64 IRVTSNEGKNFDSDE
-79 VNKVIGNIDGVANF
+79 VNKVIGDIDGVANF

-108 QYIAVIKGVDANY
+108 QYIAVIKGVDENY

-149 RGIAYYLSMHIGSVF
+149 RGIAYYLSIHIGSVF

-235 DSMINIQNI
+235 DSMINIQNL

-252 YLIQNT
+252 YLIQNRFEQQEFLYKILNT
-258 LWWIEYA
+258 ERLVVVIILLFIVLIASFNIISSLIILIIDKKKDIESLFNFGVENHSIKQVFIYKSM
-265 RLSGIR
+265 LGVFVGSFSGI
-271 VDTYPYSDKDFMS
+271 
-284 DWTLAVM
+284 
-291 DEYPNFNI
+291 I
-299 VGEEW
+299 
-304 SDNPIVISYWQK
+304 I
-316 DKINHDGYVSFLPTL
+316 
-331 MDFPLQISFTEALLD
+331 
-346 DFSWGNGFIK
+346 GFILAYLQQEFGLIK
-356 PYKTLASDFLYP
+356 MGAGSFVIDAYPVSIKLNDIIIIQLIVLLIGLLASWF
-368 NPNNLLIFPDN
+368 
-379 HDMTR
+379 
-384 FFTQVNND
+384 
-392 IDLFKMGIVYYST
+392 
-405 MRGIPQFYYGT
+405 
-416 EILMNSDENPGDHGL
+416 
-431 IRTEFPGGWP
+431 
-441 DHSKNAFTGDGLSY
+441 
-455 KERQT
+455 
-460 QLFFKEILNWRK
+460 
-472 DNKVIH
+472 
-478 NGKLIQFAPKG
+478 
-489 GIYSFFRI
+489 
-497 LNNKMVWVIFN
+497 
-508 RNNSSETLE
+508 
-517 TSRFDELIE
+517 TSRLML
-526 NYEIAF
+526 NR
-532 DVINKKKVSIS
+532 V
-543 EKIIINA
+543 
-550 KSALIL
+550 
-556 EIE
+556 

>member
-64 IRVTSNDGKNFDSDQ
+64 IRVTSNEGKNFDSDE
-79 VNKVIGNIDGVANF
+79 VNKVIGDIDGVANF

-108 QYIAVIKGVDANY
+108 QYIAVIKGVDENY

-139 FKSNNVAMVG
+139 FKNNNVAMVG

-252 YLIQNT
+252 YLIQNRFEQQEFLYKILNT
-258 LWWIEYA
+258 ERLVVVIILLFIVLIASFNIISSLIILIIDKKKDIESLFNFGVENHSIKQVFIYKSM
-265 RLSGIR
+265 LGVFVGSFSGI
-271 VDTYPYSDKDFMS
+271 
-284 DWTLAVM
+284 
-291 DEYPNFNI
+291 I
-299 VGEEW
+299 
-304 SDNPIVISYWQK
+304 I
-316 DKINHDGYVSFLPTL
+316 
-331 MDFPLQISFTEALLD
+331 
-346 DFSWGNGFIK
+346 GFILACLQQEFGLIK
-356 PYKTLASDFLYP
+356 MGAGSFVIDAYPVSIKLNDIIIIQLIVLLIGLLASWF
-368 NPNNLLIFPDN
+368 
-379 HDMTR
+379 
-384 FFTQVNND
+384 
-392 IDLFKMGIVYYST
+392 
-405 MRGIPQFYYGT
+405 
-416 EILMNSDENPGDHGL
+416 
-431 IRTEFPGGWP
+431 
-441 DHSKNAFTGDGLSY
+441 
-455 KERQT
+455 
-460 QLFFKEILNWRK
+460 
-472 DNKVIH
+472 
-478 NGKLIQFAPKG
+478 
-489 GIYSFFRI
+489 
-497 LNNKMVWVIFN
+497 
-508 RNNSSETLE
+508 
-517 TSRFDELIE
+517 TSRLML
-526 NYEIAF
+526 NR
-532 DVINKKKVSIS
+532 V
-543 EKIIINA
+543 
-550 KSALIL
+550 
-556 EIE
+556 

>member
-1 MNVPFYIARKYFFS
+1 VNVPFYIARKYFFS

-64 IRVTSNDGKNFDSDQ
+64 IRVTSNEGKNFDSDE
-79 VNKVIGNIDGVANF
+79 VNKVIGDIDGVANF

-108 QYIAVIKGVDANY
+108 QYIAVIKGVDENY

-139 FKSNNVAMVG
+139 FKNNNVAMVG

-235 DSMINIQNI
+235 DSMINIQNL
-244 LKEKLDSK
+244 LKDKLDSK
-252 YLIQNT
+252 YLIQYRFEQQEFLYKILNT
-258 LWWIEYA
+258 ERLVVVIILLFIVLIASFNIISSLIILIIDKKKDIESLFNFGVENHSIKQVFIYKSM
-265 RLSGIR
+265 LGVFVGSFSGI
-271 VDTYPYSDKDFMS
+271 
-284 DWTLAVM
+284 
-291 DEYPNFNI
+291 I
-299 VGEEW
+299 
-304 SDNPIVISYWQK
+304 I
-316 DKINHDGYVSFLPTL
+316 
-331 MDFPLQISFTEALLD
+331 
-346 DFSWGNGFIK
+346 GFILAYLQQEFGLIK
-356 PYKTLASDFLYP
+356 MGAGSFVIDAYPVSIKLNDIIIIQLIVLLIGLLASWF
-368 NPNNLLIFPDN
+368 
-379 HDMTR
+379 
-384 FFTQVNND
+384 
-392 IDLFKMGIVYYST
+392 
-405 MRGIPQFYYGT
+405 
-416 EILMNSDENPGDHGL
+416 
-431 IRTEFPGGWP
+431 
-441 DHSKNAFTGDGLSY
+441 
-455 KERQT
+455 
-460 QLFFKEILNWRK
+460 
-472 DNKVIH
+472 
-478 NGKLIQFAPKG
+478 
-489 GIYSFFRI
+489 
-497 LNNKMVWVIFN
+497 
-508 RNNSSETLE
+508 
-517 TSRFDELIE
+517 TSRLML
-526 NYEIAF
+526 NR
-532 DVINKKKVSIS
+532 V
-543 EKIIINA
+543 
-550 KSALIL
+550 
-556 EIE
+556 

>member
-64 IRVTSNDGKNFDSDQ
+64 IRVTSNEGKNFDSDE
-79 VNKVIGNIDGVANF
+79 VNKVIGDIDGVANF

-108 QYIAVIKGVDANY
+108 QYIAVIKGVDENY

-139 FKSNNVAMVG
+139 FKNNNVAMVG

-235 DSMINIQNI
+235 DSMINIQNL

-252 YLIQNT
+252 YLIQNRFEQQEFLYKILNT
-258 LWWIEYA
+258 ERLVVVIILLFIVLIASFNIISSLIILIIDKKKDIESLFNFGVENQSIKQVFIYKSM
-265 RLSGIR
+265 LGVFVGSFSGI
-271 VDTYPYSDKDFMS
+271 
-284 DWTLAVM
+284 
-291 DEYPNFNI
+291 I
-299 VGEEW
+299 
-304 SDNPIVISYWQK
+304 I
-316 DKINHDGYVSFLPTL
+316 
-331 MDFPLQISFTEALLD
+331 
-346 DFSWGNGFIK
+346 GFILAYLQQEFGLIK
-356 PYKTLASDFLYP
+356 MGAGSFVIDAYPVSIKLNDIIIIQLIVLLIGLLASWF
-368 NPNNLLIFPDN
+368 
-379 HDMTR
+379 
-384 FFTQVNND
+384 
-392 IDLFKMGIVYYST
+392 
-405 MRGIPQFYYGT
+405 
-416 EILMNSDENPGDHGL
+416 
-431 IRTEFPGGWP
+431 
-441 DHSKNAFTGDGLSY
+441 
-455 KERQT
+455 
-460 QLFFKEILNWRK
+460 
-472 DNKVIH
+472 
-478 NGKLIQFAPKG
+478 
-489 GIYSFFRI
+489 
-497 LNNKMVWVIFN
+497 
-508 RNNSSETLE
+508 
-517 TSRFDELIE
+517 TSRLML
-526 NYEIAF
+526 NR
-532 DVINKKKVSIS
+532 V
-543 EKIIINA
+543 
-550 KSALIL
+550 
-556 EIE
+556 

>member
-64 IRVTSNDGKNFDSDQ
+64 IRVTSNEGKNFDSDE
-79 VNKVIGNIDGVANF
+79 VNKVIGDIDGVANF

-108 QYIAVIKGVDANY
+108 QYIAVLKGVDDNY

-164 DNLRVYLPNRD
+164 DNLKVYLPNRD

-235 DSMINIQNI
+235 DSMINIQNL

-252 YLIQNT
+252 YLIQNRFEQQEFLYKILNT
-258 LWWIEYA
+258 ERLVVVIILLFIVLIASFNIISSLIILIIDKKKDIESLFNFGFENHSIKKVFIYKSM
-265 RLSGIR
+265 LGVFVGSFSGI
-271 VDTYPYSDKDFMS
+271 
-284 DWTLAVM
+284 
-291 DEYPNFNI
+291 I
-299 VGEEW
+299 
-304 SDNPIVISYWQK
+304 I
-316 DKINHDGYVSFLPTL
+316 
-331 MDFPLQISFTEALLD
+331 
-346 DFSWGNGFIK
+346 GFILAYLQQELGLIK
-356 PYKTLASDFLYP
+356 MGVGSFVIDAYPISIKLNDIIIIQLIVLLIGLLASWF
-368 NPNNLLIFPDN
+368 
-379 HDMTR
+379 
-384 FFTQVNND
+384 
-392 IDLFKMGIVYYST
+392 
-405 MRGIPQFYYGT
+405 
-416 EILMNSDENPGDHGL
+416 
-431 IRTEFPGGWP
+431 
-441 DHSKNAFTGDGLSY
+441 
-455 KERQT
+455 
-460 QLFFKEILNWRK
+460 
-472 DNKVIH
+472 
-478 NGKLIQFAPKG
+478 
-489 GIYSFFRI
+489 
-497 LNNKMVWVIFN
+497 
-508 RNNSSETLE
+508 
-517 TSRFDELIE
+517 TSRLML
-526 NYEIAF
+526 NR
-532 DVINKKKVSIS
+532 V
-543 EKIIINA
+543 
-550 KSALIL
+550 
-556 EIE
+556 

>member
-64 IRVTSNDGKNFDSDQ
+64 IKVTSNEGKNFNSEE
-79 VNKVIGNIDGVANF
+79 VNKVIGDIDGVANF

-108 QYIAVIKGVDANY
+108 QYIAVIKGVDENY

-139 FKSNNVAMVG
+139 FKNNNVAMVG

-206 YIIVPLNFVQDLINR
+206 YIIVPLNFVQDLINK

-235 DSMINIQNI
+235 DSMINIQNL

-252 YLIQNT
+252 YLIQNRFEQQEFLYKILNT
-258 LWWIEYA
+258 ERLVVVIILLFIVLIASFNIISSLIILIIDKKKDIESLFNFGVENHSIKQVFIYKSM
-265 RLSGIR
+265 LGVFVGSFSGI
-271 VDTYPYSDKDFMS
+271 
-284 DWTLAVM
+284 
-291 DEYPNFNI
+291 I
-299 VGEEW
+299 
-304 SDNPIVISYWQK
+304 I
-316 DKINHDGYVSFLPTL
+316 
-331 MDFPLQISFTEALLD
+331 
-346 DFSWGNGFIK
+346 GFILAYLQQEFGLIK
-356 PYKTLASDFLYP
+356 MGAGSFVIDAYPVSIKLNDIIIIQLIVLLIGLLASWF
-368 NPNNLLIFPDN
+368 
-379 HDMTR
+379 
-384 FFTQVNND
+384 
-392 IDLFKMGIVYYST
+392 
-405 MRGIPQFYYGT
+405 
-416 EILMNSDENPGDHGL
+416 
-431 IRTEFPGGWP
+431 
-441 DHSKNAFTGDGLSY
+441 
-455 KERQT
+455 
-460 QLFFKEILNWRK
+460 
-472 DNKVIH
+472 
-478 NGKLIQFAPKG
+478 
-489 GIYSFFRI
+489 
-497 LNNKMVWVIFN
+497 
-508 RNNSSETLE
+508 
-517 TSRFDELIE
+517 TSRLML
-526 NYEIAF
+526 NR
-532 DVINKKKVSIS
+532 V
-543 EKIIINA
+543 
-550 KSALIL
+550 
-556 EIE
+556 

>member
-1 MNVPFYIARKYFFS
+1 MNIPFYIARKYFFS

-108 QYIAVIKGVDANY
+108 QYIAVIKGVDENY

-252 YLIQNT
+252 YLIQNRFEQQEFLYKILNT
-258 LWWIEYA
+258 ERLVVVIILLFIVLIASFNIISSLIILIIDKKKDIESLFNFGVENHSIKQVFIYKSM
-265 RLSGIR
+265 LGVFVGSFSGI
-271 VDTYPYSDKDFMS
+271 
-284 DWTLAVM
+284 
-291 DEYPNFNI
+291 I
-299 VGEEW
+299 
-304 SDNPIVISYWQK
+304 I
-316 DKINHDGYVSFLPTL
+316 
-331 MDFPLQISFTEALLD
+331 
-346 DFSWGNGFIK
+346 GFILAYLQQEFGLIK
-356 PYKTLASDFLYP
+356 MGAGSFVIDAYPVSIKLNDIIIIQLIVLLIGLLASWF
-368 NPNNLLIFPDN
+368 
-379 HDMTR
+379 
-384 FFTQVNND
+384 
-392 IDLFKMGIVYYST
+392 
-405 MRGIPQFYYGT
+405 
-416 EILMNSDENPGDHGL
+416 
-431 IRTEFPGGWP
+431 
-441 DHSKNAFTGDGLSY
+441 
-455 KERQT
+455 
-460 QLFFKEILNWRK
+460 
-472 DNKVIH
+472 
-478 NGKLIQFAPKG
+478 
-489 GIYSFFRI
+489 
-497 LNNKMVWVIFN
+497 
-508 RNNSSETLE
+508 
-517 TSRFDELIE
+517 TSRLML
-526 NYEIAF
+526 NR
-532 DVINKKKVSIS
+532 V
-543 EKIIINA
+543 
-550 KSALIL
+550 
-556 EIE
+556 

>member
-1 MNVPFYIARKYFFS
+1 MNLPFYIARKYFFS

-64 IRVTSNDGKNFDSDQ
+64 IRVTSNEGKNFDSDE
-79 VNKVIGNIDGVANF
+79 VNKVIGDIDGVANF

-108 QYIAVIKGVDANY
+108 QYIAVIKGVDENY

-235 DSMINIQNI
+235 DSMINIQNL

-252 YLIQNT
+252 YLIQNRFEQQEFLYKILNT
-258 LWWIEYA
+258 ERLVVVIILLFIVLIASFNIISSLIILIIDKKKDIESLFNFGVENHSIKQVFIYKSM
-265 RLSGIR
+265 LGVFVGSFSGI
-271 VDTYPYSDKDFMS
+271 
-284 DWTLAVM
+284 
-291 DEYPNFNI
+291 I
-299 VGEEW
+299 
-304 SDNPIVISYWQK
+304 I
-316 DKINHDGYVSFLPTL
+316 
-331 MDFPLQISFTEALLD
+331 
-346 DFSWGNGFIK
+346 GFILAYLQQEFGLIK
-356 PYKTLASDFLYP
+356 MGAGSFVIDAFPVSIKLNDIIIIQLIVLLIGLLASWF
-368 NPNNLLIFPDN
+368 
-379 HDMTR
+379 
-384 FFTQVNND
+384 
-392 IDLFKMGIVYYST
+392 
-405 MRGIPQFYYGT
+405 
-416 EILMNSDENPGDHGL
+416 
-431 IRTEFPGGWP
+431 
-441 DHSKNAFTGDGLSY
+441 
-455 KERQT
+455 
-460 QLFFKEILNWRK
+460 
-472 DNKVIH
+472 
-478 NGKLIQFAPKG
+478 
-489 GIYSFFRI
+489 
-497 LNNKMVWVIFN
+497 
-508 RNNSSETLE
+508 
-517 TSRFDELIE
+517 TSRLML
-526 NYEIAF
+526 NR
-532 DVINKKKVSIS
+532 V
-543 EKIIINA
+543 
-550 KSALIL
+550 
-556 EIE
+556 